1 MILWCVL
8 TMGLASWAAP
18 LWAANRRPHDKA
30 FRKRMHVLAAVLG
43 VAALAA
49 FILVGSGPED
59 ADGTPTGAASDAG
72 GTLLLLTLAA
82 GVAVVLIFR
91 KPQVALAGTESVLAR
106 RDSRE
111 RYRQLVAKDR
121 PLARSMHVGR
131 PDVPRDYDDGGL
143 LDLNSIPAHALSQ
156 HGGLNDLEA
165 AKIVEMRGQL
175 GRFVSMDELL
185 AYVDLPESTATRLR
199 DVAVF
204 V

>member
-43 VAALAA
+43 VAALTG
-49 FILVGSGPED
+49 FVLVGSGPED
-59 ADGTPTGAASDAG
+59 AEGSPTGAASDFGA
-72 GTLLLLTLAA
+72 TLMLLVIAA

-143 LDLNSIPAHALSQ
+143 LDLNSIPAHALS
-156 HGGLNDLEA
+156 HHAGMNDLEA
-165 AKIVEMRGQL
+165 ARIVEMRGASSEV
-175 GRFVSMDELL
+175 GMM
-185 AYVDLPESTATRLR
+185 YVASLSLR
-199 DVAVF
+199 
-204 V
+204 